1 MSQGEGWTSEQKHH
15 KVWSVMLGAQ
25 RAYGASWE
33 VRCKMRARH
42 SQGGLEFG
50 QQFWAVSALWVIVM
64 ETRVTS
70 FGEKQ
75 LFYFSTFASWEKTH
89 EFGPSWPPGKL
100 VSLGAEI
107 KGERNPRREFSTSC
121 FVFLRLP
128 SLFLVRTPKALIRT
142 SLKDH
147 SDLTYRKQ
155 PRPCN
160 WRTLGS
166 VLLRARAATFKAFYI
181 HLQNKSSLRKFPPS
195 RAKKIQ
201 LVKERFRTHSVT

>member
-15 KVWSVMLGAQ
+15 KVWSVTLGAL

-33 VRCKMRARH
+33 VRCKMGARH
-42 SQGGLEFG
+42 SQGGLELG

-75 LFYFSTFASWEKTH
+75 LCYFSTFASWEKTH
-89 EFGPSWPPGKL
+89 EIGPSWPPGKL

-107 KGERNPRREFSTSC
+107 KGESNPRREFSTSC

-142 SLKDH
+142 SVKDH
-147 SDLTYRKQ
+147 SGFTHRKQ

-166 VLLRARAATFKAFYI
+166 VLLRARAATFKAWIFPF
-181 HLQNKSSLRKFPPS
+181 RK
-195 RAKKIQ
+195 
-201 LVKERFRTHSVT
+201 